1 MAARYNREHLDLS
14 RQKIKVSQLVNLL
27 QDNALKGKQLD
38 PIRQRSAEILL
49 RKSLPDLS
57 QTEIMGTVATYVA
70 RLPTPAPTAAAWLE
84 SIDTPDP
91 VIPVL
96 AHDPQALD
104 TQGMSGHKQ
113 GHDVEKPEGE

>member
-57 QTEIMGTVATYVA
+57 QTELLGNQKVYVA
-70 RLPTPAPTAAAWLE
+70 RLPDVAPNAQAWL
-84 SIDTPDP
+84 DTVKPMLTALP
-91 VIPVL
+91 VSPTLASDTHASDNTNDINVL
-96 AHDPQALD
+96 
-104 TQGMSGHKQ
+104 
-113 GHDVEKPEGE
+113 GEAST